1 MTPVPSRYIV
11 VTGTDTSV
19 GKTVVTAA
27 LAVALEAEGH
37 SVAVVKPAQT
47 GVGPDEAGDIE
58 TIVALTGVTDVH
70 ELVRLELP
78 LAPES
83 AALAVGAWLPT
94 VADHAEAIRRL
105 SAEVVLIE
113 GAGGLLVRLD
123 LAGGTIRDLA
133 LALQAEVVLVARE
146 GLGTLNHIALT
157 VASLTEVGLTVE
169 VVLGCCS
176 SDPDLAE
183 RSNRTDIPRIL
194 GRPLMGRLPNGA
206 GALGRDEFRAQALRW
221 FGDCSP

>member
-1 MTPVPSRYIV
+1 MTPGPTRYIV

-27 LAVALEAEGH
+27 LAVALEAQGH

-47 GVGPDEAGDIE
+47 GVGPGETGDIE

-70 ELVRLELP
+70 EPIRLELP

-83 AALAVGAWLPT
+83 AALAVGALLPT

-123 LAGGTIRDLA
+123 LAGRTIRDLA
-133 LALQAEVVLVARE
+133 LELQAEVVLVARE
-146 GLGTLNHIALT
+146 GLGTLNHVALT
-157 VASLTEVGLTVE
+157 LASLTEVGLTAE

-176 SDPDLAE
+176 SEPGLAE
-183 RSNRTDIPRIL
+183 RSNRMDIPRLL
-194 GRPLMGRLPNGA
+194 GRPLMGELPDGA
-206 GALGRDEFRAQALRW
+206 GALPREEFRAQAPGW
-221 FGDCSP
+221 FAASQL